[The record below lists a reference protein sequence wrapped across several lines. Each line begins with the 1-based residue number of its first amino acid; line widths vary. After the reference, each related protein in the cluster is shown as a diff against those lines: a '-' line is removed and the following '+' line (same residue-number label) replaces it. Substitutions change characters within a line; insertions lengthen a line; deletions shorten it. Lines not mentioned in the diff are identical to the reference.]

1 MDDLS
6 ITMSNEVK
14 EGNHVGTAVV
24 ALEST
29 VLTHGLPRPQ
39 NLQLAR
45 DMEKAVR
52 ENGAAP
58 ATVGFLDGCLH
69 VGLSD
74 AELERLANEENAY
87 KVGPRDFATVEVK
100 KAFGGTTV
108 AGTMFACK

>member
-1 MDDLS
+1 MRLLRAEEHYPPYDGKVFWEQVLAKREIFQMDHLS
-6 ITMSNEVK
+6 ITMSHEVK
-14 EGNHVGTAVV
+14 EGNRLGKVIV

-52 ENGAAP
+52 ENGATP

-74 AELERLANEENAY
+74 AELERLANEEN
-87 KVGPRDFATVEVK
+87 
-100 KAFGGTTV
+100 
-108 AGTMFACK
+108 